1 MHRTLTSAAT
11 LALAS
16 LLLAAPALAQSDKG
30 LELIDAGDEPRAE
43 LRYAWSEGF
52 SETTEVAIDTT
63 LVATIDGRPEAED
76 ELPLSAVVAR
86 TITEVDAD
94 GNARIDFS
102 VDGPDRPEIALP
114 AVEALPGDALA
125 SLREELASAE
135 SYSGWMLVDTR
146 GLLLDYAVDGLSEAH
161 AELLVQTRGL
171 GAELMLLPEE
181 AVGAGAEWLA
191 YTDLFAS
198 LLDFESE
205 ATTKLVAV
213 EGAVLSLEHAYA
225 SDVQPDLALER
236 VGAAVG
242 TIYSSRSVEGA
253 GQTELDLGG
262 LAQAGTAEVAATLIA
277 GMTAGT
283 GGTEL
288 ELDLDMVLTA
298 TASE

>member
-1 MHRTLTSAAT
+1 MHRNLTTAAT
-11 LALAS
+11 LALTS

-30 LELIDAGDEPRAE
+30 LELFDAGDEPRAE

-52 SETTEVAIDTT
+52 SETTAVAIDTT
-63 LVATIDGRPEAED
+63 LVATINGFPEAED
-76 ELPLSAVVAR
+76 ELPLSAVVKR
-86 TITEVDAD
+86 TITEIDAD
-94 GNARIDFS
+94 GNARIEFS
-102 VDGPDRPEIALP
+102 VDGPDRPEITGPIAD
-114 AVEALPGDALA
+114 ALPGDALA

-135 SYSGWMLVDTR
+135 SYSGWMLVDPR
-146 GLLLDYAVDGLSEAH
+146 GMLLDYAVDGLSEDH

-181 AVGAGAEWLA
+181 AVGAGAEWQS

-213 EGAVLSLEHAYA
+213 DGTVLSLEHTYE
-225 SDVQPDLALER
+225 SDVQPDLAMER

-242 TIYSSRSVEGA
+242 TIYSSRAVEGA
-253 GQTELDLGG
+253 AQTELDLGG
-262 LAQAGTAEVAATLIA
+262 LAQTGTAEVEATLIA
-277 GMTAGT
+277 GITAGT

-288 ELDLDMVLTA
+288 ELDLDMALTA
-298 TASE
+298 TTSE